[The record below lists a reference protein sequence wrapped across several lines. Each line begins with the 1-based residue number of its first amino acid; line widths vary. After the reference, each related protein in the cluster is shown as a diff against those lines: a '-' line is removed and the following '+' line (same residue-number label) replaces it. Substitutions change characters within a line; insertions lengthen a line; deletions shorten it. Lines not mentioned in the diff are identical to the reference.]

1 MTERLYVVTAE
12 FINVEQDG
20 QDPQDGSPLQ
30 MAYKTRETWAFPATT
45 PIGEIMDAVN
55 EVSYASISVTITED
69 RVSAKKIRDEKSAA
83 FRAKNPEFDH

>member
-12 FINVEQDG
+12 FMNTEQDG

-30 MAYKTRETWAFPATT
+30 KAYTTRETWAFPAST

-55 EVSYASISVTITED
+55 EVSYASISVAITED
-69 RVSAKKIRDEKSAA
+69 RVSANKIRGEKSAA
-83 FRAKNPEFDH
+83 YRARQNND